1 MTISVIIPTVNED
14 AIISERIYFIRE
26 HGGSTVVEIIVCDG
40 DSDDET
46 VMRAEKAGARIIRCA
61 ERNRAL
67 QMNAGAEHAK
77 ADVLYFV
84 HADTQLN
91 SSFVTDISGALTNGF
106 VSGCYRYV
114 FDSEKLMLKVN
125 AWFTRFDLM
134 FCRGGDQTLFV
145 KKEVFRALNGFNES
159 FVIMEDY
166 EFLKRVQQQAS
177 FLIIPKYVIVSSRKY
192 NDNSWLR
199 VQFSNLVAFSMYRF
213 KMSPK
218 KIKIAYK
225 KMLNYRHDGICN

>member
-1 MTISVIIPTVNED
+1 MMISVIIPTVNEA
-14 AIISERIYFIRE
+14 AIIHSRIAFIRE
-26 HGGSTVVEIIVCDG
+26 HGGPTVEEIIVCDG

-46 VMRAEKAGARIIRCA
+46 VMHAEKAGAKIIRCA
-61 ERNRAL
+61 DRNRAL
-67 QMNAGAEHAK
+67 QMNAGASKAK
-77 ADVLYFV
+77 GDILYFV

-91 SSFVTDISGALTNGF
+91 LNFASDILDAVANGF
-106 VSGCYRYV
+106 DSGCYRYV
-114 FDSEKLMLKVN
+114 FDSEKLMLRVN

-145 KKEVFRALNGFNES
+145 KKEVFKALNGFDES

-166 EFLKRVQQQAS
+166 EFLKRLRKQAS
-177 FLIIPKYVIVSSRKY
+177 FLIIPKNVTVSARKY
-192 NDNSWLR
+192 DDNSWLR
-199 VQFSNLVAFSMYRF
+199 VQLSNLVAFSMFRF

-225 KMLNYRHDGICN
+225 KMLNYRHDGIRN